1 VGAEWIVGMGRDN
14 LLFLM
19 NMVTIYTKA
28 EKFLDELRNWESQK
42 RLSPRN

>member
-1 VGAEWIVGMGRDN
+1 VGVEWIVGMGKDN

-19 NMVTIYTKA
+19 NIVTIYAKA

-42 RLSPRN
+42 RLAPQN